1 MKKKVGNSMGQEE
14 KYMDEYIKEI
24 SEKIEDKKE
33 YYAEISDKIWK
44 FAEPRFQEYK
54 SSELLQQSLK
64 KEGFSIKSNLAG
76 EETAF
81 IAEYG
86 SGKPVI
92 GFLGEFDALPGLS
105 QKADTTER
113 IPEEKTSDS
122 KYESVPERGKKQNP
136 GSGYTDNC
144 GHGCGHQLI
153 GTGTLAAVIALKD
166 FMKAHNLKG
175 TIRYYGCPAE
185 ENAGGKAFLVR
196 DGYFNDCDLALCWH
210 PEQGRRACYG
220 STKANFRVF
229 FTFHGTPAHASMC
242 PELGRSALD
251 AVELMDVGV
260 NYMRE
265 HMIDEARIHYAIT
278 DTGGDAPNVVQ
289 SRAQVL
295 YAIRAPKITQV
306 KELYNRV
313 CNIAKGA
320 ALMTETTV
328 EIRQVAAYS
337 NLISSKILAD
347 HMNAYLEKL
356 GPIPYTEQEYAY
368 AQKFQQSLSDQ
379 DKNQLPTIARDYFGS
394 NAAEAMKKPIFQP
407 IASQNLYSDLKYSTD
422 VGDVSWIVPTVHLNI
437 PTFAAGTAL
446 HSWQAVAQ
454 GKSSIAHKGMLYAAK
469 IMSLTAL
476 DFLQNPELANQAR
489 KELTETLNGETY
501 PNPLPGDL
509 KPEIW

>member
-1 MKKKVGNSMGQEE
+1 MERKDKHT
-14 KYMDEYIKEI
+14 DEYIKEI
-24 SEKIEDKKE
+24 SEKIENKKG
-33 YYAEISDKIWK
+33 YYAEISNKIWE
-44 FAEPRFQEYK
+44 FAEPRFREYK

-64 KEGFSIKSNLAG
+64 KEGFSIRANLAG

-105 QKADTTER
+105 QKADVLERMPAETVSGTTNVNEFKDKDEQR
-113 IPEEKTSDS
+113 HAIKSA
-122 KYESVPERGKKQNP
+122 
-136 GSGYTDNC
+136 DNC

-153 GTGTLAAVIALKD
+153 GTGTLASVIALKD
-166 FMKAHNLKG
+166 FVKEHNLKG

-251 AVELMDVGV
+251 AVELMDIGV

-289 SRAQVL
+289 AKAQVL

-328 EIRQVAAYS
+328 EIRQAAAYS
-337 NLISSKILAD
+337 NLISNKILAD
-347 HMNAYLEKL
+347 HMNAYLEKI
-356 GPIPYTEQEYAY
+356 GPITYTEQEYTY
-368 AQKFQQSLSDQ
+368 ARNFQQALSEQ
-379 DKNQLPTIARDYFGS
+379 DKKQLPTIARDYFGPK
-394 NAAEAMKKPIFQP
+394 ATEAMKTPIFEP
-407 IASQNLYSDLKYSTD
+407 IACQNLYSDLKYSTD

-469 IMSLTAL
+469 IMALTAL
-476 DFLQNPELANQAR
+476 DFLQNPELAKEAR

>member
-1 MKKKVGNSMGQEE
+1 MGQ
-14 KYMDEYIKEI
+14 KDNHIDKHMDEYIKEI
-24 SEKIEDKKE
+24 SEKIDGKRK
-33 YYAEISDKIWK
+33 YYAEISNKIWEY
-44 FAEPRFQEYK
+44 AEPRFQEYK
-54 SSELLQQSLK
+54 SSELLRQSLK
-64 KEGFSIKSNLAG
+64 EEGFSVRSNLAG

-105 QKADTTER
+105 QKADATER
-113 IPEEKTSDS
+113 IPEADHAN
-122 KYESVPERGKKQNP
+122 G
-136 GSGYTDNC
+136 C

-153 GTGTLAAVIALKD
+153 GTGTLASVIALKD
-166 FMKAHNLKG
+166 FMKEHNLTG

-368 AQKFQQSLSDQ
+368 AQKFQQALSDQ
-379 DKNQLPTIARDYFGS
+379 DKKQLSTIARDYFGS
-394 NAAEAMKKPIFQP
+394 KAAEAMKPPIFEP
-407 IASQNLYSDLKYSTD
+407 IAYQNLYSDLKYSTD

-454 GKSSIAHKGMLYAAK
+454 GRSTIAHKGMLYAAK
-469 IMSLTAL
+469 IMALTAI
-476 DFLQNPELANQAR
+476 DFLQNPELADEAR

>member
-1 MKKKVGNSMGQEE
+1 MDHT
-14 KYMDEYIKEI
+14 DEYIKEI
-24 SEKIEDKKE
+24 SEKIDSKKE
-33 YYAEISDKIWK
+33 YYAEISNKIWE
-44 FAEPRFQEYK
+44 FAEPRFQEYR
-54 SSELLQQSLK
+54 SSELLQHVLK
-64 KEGFSIKSNLAG
+64 QAGFSIKADLAG
-76 EETAF
+76 EKTAF

-92 GFLGEFDALPGLS
+92 AFLGEFDALPGLS
-105 QKADTTER
+105 QKADAAER
-113 IPEEKTSDS
+113 IPANT
-122 KYESVPERGKKQNP
+122 
-136 GSGYTDNC
+136 GSC

-153 GTGTLAAVIALKD
+153 GTGTLASVIVLKD
-166 FMKAHNLKG
+166 FVKEHNLQG

-229 FTFHGTPAHASMC
+229 FTFHGTSAHASMC

-313 CNIAKGA
+313 CNIARGA

-356 GPIPYTEQEYAY
+356 GHHPVQLCRCLGHGPDAP
-368 AQKFQQSLSDQ
+368 AQAPGPPGQGSGERSGQLDQ
-379 DKNQLPTIARDYFGS
+379 KVSKKRPSPGIAMQCGESRFLLISQLIRQRTPWQYRHSAWHPWRTSRHRSFLHIQGS
-394 NAAEAMKKPIFQP
+394 
-407 IASQNLYSDLKYSTD
+407 
-422 VGDVSWIVPTVHLNI
+422 
-437 PTFAAGTAL
+437 
-446 HSWQAVAQ
+446 AQ
-454 GKSSIAHKGMLYAAK
+454 RR
-469 IMSLTAL
+469 
-476 DFLQNPELANQAR
+476 P
-489 KELTETLNGETY
+489 
-501 PNPLPGDL
+501 P
-509 KPEIW
+509 

>member
-1 MKKKVGNSMGQEE
+1 MEQEE

-24 SEKIEDKKE
+24 SEKIDNKKE
-33 YYAEISDKIWK
+33 YYARISNKIWEY
-44 FAEPRFQEYK
+44 AEPRFQEYK

-64 KEGFSIKSNLAG
+64 EEGFSIRSNLVG

-105 QKADTTER
+105 QKADATER
-113 IPEEKTSDS
+113 ISAENADTND
-122 KYESVPERGKKQNP
+122 
-136 GSGYTDNC
+136 C

-153 GTGTLAAVIALKD
+153 GTGTLASVIALKD
-166 FMKAHNLKG
+166 FMKEHNLKG

-356 GPIPYTEQEYAY
+356 GPISYTEQEYTY
-368 AQKFQQSLSDQ
+368 AQKFQQALSDQ
-379 DKNQLPTIARDYFGS
+379 DKKQLPTIARDYFGPK
-394 NAAEAMKKPIFQP
+394 APEAMKTPIFEP
-407 IASQNLYSDLKYSTD
+407 IAYQNLYSDLKYSTD

-454 GKSSIAHKGMLYAAK
+454 GKSAIAHKGMLYAAK
-469 IMSLTAL
+469 IMALTAL
-476 DFLQNPELANQAR
+476 DFLQNPELANEAR
-489 KELTETLNGETY
+489 KELTETLDGETY
-501 PNPLPGDL
+501 PDPLPKDL
-509 KPEIW
+509 KPEVW

>member
-1 MKKKVGNSMGQEE
+1 MKKKAGNSMEQED

-24 SEKIEDKKE
+24 LEKIDNKKE
-33 YYAEISDKIWK
+33 YYARISNKIWEY
-44 FAEPRFQEYK
+44 AEPRFQEYK

-64 KEGFSIKSNLAG
+64 EEGFSIRSNLAG

-105 QKADTTER
+105 QKADATER
-113 IPEEKTSDS
+113 ILAENADTND
-122 KYESVPERGKKQNP
+122 
-136 GSGYTDNC
+136 C

-153 GTGTLAAVIALKD
+153 GAGTLASVIALKD
-166 FMKAHNLKG
+166 FMKEHNLKG

-251 AVELMDVGV
+251 AVELMDIGV

-356 GPIPYTEQEYAY
+356 GPISYTEQEYTY
-368 AQKFQQSLSDQ
+368 AQKFQQALSDQ
-379 DKNQLPTIARDYFGS
+379 DKKQLPTIARDYFGPKAS
-394 NAAEAMKKPIFQP
+394 EAMKTPIFEP
-407 IASQNLYSDLKYSTD
+407 IAYQNLYSDLKYSTD

-437 PTFAAGTAL
+437 PTFAAGTVL

-454 GKSSIAHKGMLYAAK
+454 GKSAIAHKGMLYAAK
-469 IMSLTAL
+469 IMALTAL
-476 DFLQNPELANQAR
+476 DFLQNPELANEAR
-489 KELTETLNGETY
+489 KELTEILDGETY
-501 PNPLPGDL
+501 PNPLPKDL
-509 KPEIW
+509 KPEVW

>member
-1 MKKKVGNSMGQEE
+1 MGQ
-14 KYMDEYIKEI
+14 KDNHTDEYIKEI
-24 SEKIEDKKE
+24 SEKIESQKG
-33 YYAEISDKIWK
+33 YYAEISNRIWE
-44 FAEPRFQEYK
+44 FAEPRFREYK

-64 KEGFSIKSNLAG
+64 KEGFSVRANLAG

-81 IAEYG
+81 IAGYG

-105 QKADTTER
+105 QKADVLER
-113 IPEEKTSDS
+113 MPAEIA
-122 KYESVPERGKKQNP
+122 
-136 GSGYTDNC
+136 DNC

-153 GTGTLAAVIALKD
+153 GTGTLASVIALKD
-166 FMKAHNLKG
+166 FMKEHNLKG

-251 AVELMDVGV
+251 AVELMDIGV

-289 SRAQVL
+289 AKAQVL

-320 ALMTETTV
+320 ALMTETIV
-328 EIRQVAAYS
+328 EIRQAAAYS

-347 HMNAYLEKL
+347 HMNAYLEKI
-356 GPIPYTEQEYAY
+356 GPIIYTEQEYTY
-368 AQKFQQSLSDQ
+368 ARNFQQALSEQ
-379 DKNQLPTIARDYFGS
+379 DKKQLPTIARDYFGKK
-394 NAAEAMKKPIFQP
+394 AAEAMKTPIFEP
-407 IASQNLYSDLKYSTD
+407 IAYQNLYSDLKYSTD

-469 IMSLTAL
+469 IMALTAL
-476 DFLQNPELANQAR
+476 DFLQNPGLAKEAR

-501 PNPLPGDL
+501 PNPLPKDL

>member
-1 MKKKVGNSMGQEE
+1 MGQEE

-33 YYAEISDKIWK
+33 YYAEISDKIWEY
-44 FAEPRFQEYK
+44 AEPRFQEYK
-54 SSELLQQSLK
+54 SSELLQQTLK

-122 KYESVPERGKKQNP
+122 KYESVPEREKKQNP

-166 FMKAHNLKG
+166 FMKEHNLKG

-196 DGYFNDCDLALCWH
+196 DGYFDDCDLALCWH

-278 DTGGDAPNVVQ
+278 DAGGRSPNVVQ
-289 SRAQVL
+289 PRSTVL
-295 YAIRAPKITQV
+295 YMVRSNHVSEAIELQKRVDKI
-306 KELYNRV
+306 
-313 CNIAKGA
+313 ADGA
-320 ALMTETTV
+320 ALMTETTYDRKF
-328 EIRQVAAYS
+328 IDG
-337 NLISSKILAD
+337 LAD
-347 HMNAYLEKL
+347 TVPNHVLEALLHRNFAEL
-356 GPIPYTEQEYAY
+356 GVPGHTAEELAFADALSKTYEGSEGVPGIGSKYDPAY
-368 AQKFQQSLSDQ
+368 AQNVKAL
-379 DKNQLPTIARDYFGS
+379 R
-394 NAAEAMKKPIFQP
+394 AEAGHAMNDFLLP
-407 IASQNLYSDLKYSTD
+407 LYSGAAFRPGSTD
-422 VGDVSWIVPTVHLNI
+422 VGDVSWECPTAQISV
-437 PTFAAGTAL
+437 AAWPNGCPG
-446 HSWQAVAQ
+446 HSWQNVSCDGTDIGRKAAVHA
-454 GKSSIAHKGMLYAAK
+454 GKVIAAAAIDLFADPSILDAARAEFAEK
-469 IMSLTAL
+469 TAEGYTCPIPA
-476 DFLQNPELANQAR
+476 DAVPTIA
-489 KELTETLNGETY
+489 
-501 PNPLPGDL
+501 D
-509 KPEIW
+509 